1 MPVDVQL
8 GHALFCGWRR
18 FGLNLFARL
27 AEINRTREEDTTDES
42 VVLRAMTTVGT
53 PTGTLSDL
61 KGQLPAMPDRTLRDC
76 IRNLV
81 IRRKVDLL
89 PGNRWKLLR

>member
-1 MPVDVQL
+1 LV
-8 GHALFCGWRR
+8 
-18 FGLNLFARL
+18 LNLFARL
-27 AEINRTREEDTTDES
+27 AEINRTREEDTTDEAN
-42 VVLRAMTTVGT
+42 VLRAMQAVGT

-61 KGQLPAMPDRTLRDC
+61 KARLPTMSQRTLQDC

-81 IRRKVDLL
+81 IRRKIDLL

>member
-1 MPVDVQL
+1 
-8 GHALFCGWRR
+8 
-18 FGLNLFARL
+18 LNLFARL

-61 KGQLPAMPDRTLRDC
+61 KGQLSAMPDRTLRDC